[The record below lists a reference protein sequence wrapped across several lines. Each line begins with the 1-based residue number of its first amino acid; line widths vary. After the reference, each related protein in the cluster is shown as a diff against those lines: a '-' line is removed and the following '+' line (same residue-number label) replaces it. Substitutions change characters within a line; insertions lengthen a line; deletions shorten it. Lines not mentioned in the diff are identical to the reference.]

1 VITLSVLSE
10 FPVSAATRI
19 IIYAGWRNKKKAGH
33 SMMSEIMIVA
43 RIIPRIIH
51 FEVRILF
58 RLRQRMSRTTKAF
71 LFSIAI
77 IIVRF

>member
-1 VITLSVLSE
+1 LSE

-19 IIYAGWRNKKKAGH
+19 IIYAGRRNKKAGH
-33 SMMSEIMIVA
+33 SMMSEIMIVTG
-43 RIIPRIIH
+43 IIPRIIL
-51 FEVRILF
+51 FEVMILF
-58 RLRQRMSRTTKAF
+58 RHRQRISRTTKAF

>member
-1 VITLSVLSE
+1 VLIFNVLNE
-10 FPVSAATRI
+10 FPLSPATHI
-19 IIYAGWRNKKKAGH
+19 IICAGWRNKKAGN
-33 SMMSEIMIVA
+33 SMMSEIMIVT

-58 RLRQRMSRTTKAF
+58 RHRQRISRTTKAF